1 MRMVYRMSGAIDK
14 IRPWI
19 ASDTG
24 LRRLWRSAFKSTVLP
39 RKTTASQLWLGFRC
53 TVGICPVAT
62 GMVLDVGSIKIY
74 VAASSIASST
84 RLSFNLLA
92 ACTRVAKPLAISTL
106 LSFSSLYLLPA
117 IFFFPWQMRQLTKSV
132 CCTDM
137 RVNRFGGLILLL
149 MLSLVIL
156 SNSSDV
162 AVISFLLK
170 ARQVGLIGVVL
181 VAGAAKEASRL
192 RRLIHSL
199 LCQEL
204 AGIVLADRRSVTESP
219 PTSCLKLGQLLI
231 PLLGGK

>member
-1 MRMVYRMSGAIDK
+1 
-14 IRPWI
+14 
-19 ASDTG
+19 
-24 LRRLWRSAFKSTVLP
+24 
-39 RKTTASQLWLGFRC
+39 
-53 TVGICPVAT
+53 
-62 GMVLDVGSIKIY
+62 
-74 VAASSIASST
+74 
-84 RLSFNLLA
+84 
-92 ACTRVAKPLAISTL
+92 
-106 LSFSSLYLLPA
+106 
-117 IFFFPWQMRQLTKSV
+117 
-132 CCTDM
+132 
-137 RVNRFGGLILLL
+137 

-181 VAGAAKEASRL
+181 VARAVKEASRL

-231 PLLGGK
+231 PLLGGKWSVAQAVLQAQDVGFDRWYLHRNPLFFFRALVHYKLRAQILMRLILARVRKMHKRSIKKKVDNCYQQASISYYNLLQKYFFKRLLRKQPSNIKRL